1 MKIRHIIMRGIAL
14 LLSAMMTLPV
24 TGCDI
29 TDLPLIGTDA
39 PTIKGKGD
47 SEGQEIDVSR
57 LFGIPG
63 TGSQDN
69 SDNNGNNDNNG
80 NSDNN
85 GYSDNN
91 DYQGSD
97 SGFDSNNNDSN
108 NNDSNGDQTIASNPF
123 ENNPFGSFDRGEDN
137 NNNDSSSQ
145 GFPESNN
152 DYGNNDNGYGGS
164 DDYTTSSGSDSRLGY
179 IQGSTYKNDFFG
191 LKLTSPVGYEFTDDG
206 VYTDAEYASRE
217 LDDGEAVIVA
227 CGADSTDLNFFD
239 VVVQSYANMNDS
251 LFNEEDILKIAKV
264 SLERQLTDG
273 GAEVISMDISQKIVA
288 GEIHYVL
295 SVHGS
300 YQGYDFYEQMVNIQK
315 DDYMFSVVVNN
326 FITDKTDDVLN
337 NIEKM
342 Y

>member
-1 MKIRHIIMRGIAL
+1 MKIRHIKMRGIAL

-69 SDNNGNNDNNG
+69 SDNNGNND
-80 NSDNN
+80 
-85 GYSDNN
+85 
-91 DYQGSD
+91 
-97 SGFDSNNNDSN
+97 
-108 NNDSNGDQTIASNPF
+108 NGDQTIASNPF

-206 VYTDAEYASRE
+206 VYTDAEYASWE

>member
-1 MKIRHIIMRGIAL
+1 MKIRHIKMRGIAL

-80 NSDNN
+80 NSDNS

-123 ENNPFGSFDRGEDN
+123 ESNPFGSFDRGEDN
-137 NNNDSSSQ
+137 NNNDNSSSQ

-152 DYGNNDNGYGGS
+152 
-164 DDYTTSSGSDSRLGY
+164 DYTTSSGSDSRLGY

-273 GAEVISMDISQKIVA
+273 GAEVISMDISQKTVA

>member
-1 MKIRHIIMRGIAL
+1 MKIRQIKMRGIAL

-69 SDNNGNNDNNG
+69 SDNNGNNDN
-80 NSDNN
+80 
-85 GYSDNN
+85 
-91 DYQGSD
+91 
-97 SGFDSNNNDSN
+97 
-108 NNDSNGDQTIASNPF
+108 GDQTIASNPF

-164 DDYTTSSGSDSRLGY
+164 DDYTASSGSDSRLGY

-206 VYTDAEYASRE
+206 VYTDAEYASWE

>member
-1 MKIRHIIMRGIAL
+1 MKIRQIKMRGIAL

-69 SDNNGNNDNNG
+69 SDNNGNND
-80 NSDNN
+80 
-85 GYSDNN
+85 
-91 DYQGSD
+91 
-97 SGFDSNNNDSN
+97 
-108 NNDSNGDQTIASNPF
+108 NGDQTIASNPF

-206 VYTDAEYASRE
+206 VYTDAEYASWE